1 MSVLSTPPLAGLVAR
16 SMQGLLF
23 VAEGAVARRRRAVFP
38 DIPGNR
44 HGITVPTSVA
54 PARAAVYYPKTRN
67 PRPPVHVNFHGGGFV
82 LPGIW
87 LDDPLCRYLAA
98 ESGVVVVNV
107 DYVVAPQHQ
116 FPAAPHQAFEVIRWV
131 AEHGE
136 EHGWDGSR
144 LTIGGQ
150 SAGAALAAAA
160 ARQSL
165 ELGGPEIA
173 LQVLHYPPL
182 DFTIPTEDK
191 PSVIDKP
198 MLRPWMGKVFDAN
211 YVPAPAIRADRLI
224 SPAGQADTADLRGIA
239 PALIV
244 TPEYDVLRDE
254 AQRYAERLRR
264 VDALLEHRDVPQRD
278 HGYDVH
284 DVDTA
289 RDVYAVMAG
298 RIKAVTQSSARPGQ

>member
-1 MSVLSTPPLAGLVAR
+1 MSVLGTPPVAGLVAR
-16 SMQGLLF
+16 GMQGLVF
-23 VAEGAVARRRRAVFP
+23 VTESAVARRRRDTFP
-38 DIPGNR
+38 DISANR
-44 HGITVPTSVA
+44 RGITVPTSVA
-54 PARAAVYYPKTRN
+54 PARAVVYYPETRN

-98 ESGVVVVNV
+98 ESGAVVVNV
-107 DYVVAPQHQ
+107 DYVVAPQHR
-116 FPAAPHQAFEVIRWV
+116 FPAAPHQAFEVVRWV

-144 LTIGGQ
+144 LTVGGQ

-160 ARQSL
+160 ASQSL
-165 ELGGPEIA
+165 ELGRPEIA

-182 DFTIPTEDK
+182 DFTIPAQDK
-191 PSVIDKP
+191 PSAIDKP
-198 MLRPWMGKVFDAN
+198 MLRPWMRKVFAAS
-211 YVPAPAIRADRLI
+211 YVPGQATRADRLV

-254 AQRYAERLRR
+254 AQRYAERLRK
-264 VDALLEHRDVPQRD
+264 VDALLELRDVPLRD
-278 HGYDVH
+278 HGYDVR
-284 DVDTA
+284 DTGTA
-289 RDVYAVMAG
+289 REIYRVMAE
-298 RIKAVTQSSARPGQ
+298 RIKAVA